1 MIKGCETAIRPSLL
15 RERQGYS
22 LRGKIYLS
30 QQRIR
35 EWYEHW
41 EGKVYVAFSGGK
53 DSTVLLDLVRKL
65 YPEVP
70 GVFADT
76 GLEYPEIKEFV
87 HSVDNI
93 EWIRPRMSYRQVIS
107 AADVGAPHLRKRIW
121 IVAYPTKGNDGGS
134 NREKASGQTQELGK
148 SSGRNNLSDTPEQG
162 FSDGR
167 GAPLGNTGKTI
178 TESERQNSIRG
189 GVQDTGVVSDTNQKR
204 QSRLPIRKKK
214 KYACSGKFC
223 KDASNPN
230 NSTSSRQRENSEEIH
245 VEPEPTGPDLICGKD
260 WWTTEPDLDKLAY
273 GISPELVARINGGDN
288 WRNLPIPR
296 VAHGIPQRVNKLKGL
311 GNAIVPQVAYLIM
324 LRLKELI

>member
-162 FSDGR
+162 FRTGEGHRWETPEKRSRNLNDKIAFEEGYKTLESYPIPTKNANQDCPSER
-167 GAPLGNTGKTI
+167 RRNTPALESFVKMLPTPTTPRPHDNEKTVRKFMSSQNQQDLTSSVAKTGGQLNPTWTSWLMGFPLNWLHESMEETI
-178 TESERQNSIRG
+178 GEICRYLGLPTES
-189 GVQDTGVVSDTNQKR
+189 
-204 QSRLPIRKKK
+204 P
-214 KYACSGKFC
+214 
-223 KDASNPN
+223 
-230 NSTSSRQRENSEEIH
+230 SE
-245 VEPEPTGPDLICGKD
+245 
-260 WWTTEPDLDKLAY
+260 
-273 GISPELVARINGGDN
+273 
-288 WRNLPIPR
+288 
-296 VAHGIPQRVNKLKGL
+296 
-311 GNAIVPQVAYLIM
+311 
-324 LRLKELI
+324 